1 MNQISGPHTM
11 KPSDVIGIVLGG
23 LLSAVGVALLNEGTD
38 ARLVG
43 VALLLISVCL
53 FIPGWH
59 YQRGTIRAVGFAVL
73 GLAAAVSVTGTVAS
87 GWFAFRCWS
96 ELQGDWLGDWLLPI
110 TAAVFVSSAFAA
122 ACAAVMVKK
131 LRARRAH
138 AGAAV
143 ALGIAAG
150 LVYVLLWYWH
160 LVPDW

>member
-43 VALLLISVCL
+43 VALLLISVFL

-59 YQRGTIRAVGFAVL
+59 YQHGKTRVLGFVVL
-73 GLAAAVSVTGTVAS
+73 GLASAASVTGAVAS
-87 GWFAFRCWS
+87 GRFAHCFWTS
-96 ELQGDWLGDWLLPI
+96 GWDESLSLPRVL
-110 TAAVFVSSAFAA
+110 TTAVFVSSAFAA

-131 LRARRAH
+131 LRARRAR

-143 ALGIAAG
+143 APGIVAG
-150 LVYVLLWYWH
+150 LVYVLLWYWL
-160 LVPDW
+160 LVPEW